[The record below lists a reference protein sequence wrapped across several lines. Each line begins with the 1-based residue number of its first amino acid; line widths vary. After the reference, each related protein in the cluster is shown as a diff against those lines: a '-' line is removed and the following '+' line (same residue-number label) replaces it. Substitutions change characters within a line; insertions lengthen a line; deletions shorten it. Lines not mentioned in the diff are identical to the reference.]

1 MLLGLV
7 LPALPA
13 SAQEGVHYAYWD
25 KGKGKLPAGARV
37 IEDYGGFVWIS
48 SHEAPRAGEVVVR
61 PLILFDGETI
71 DPQASPSMS
80 ADDLSALPQTNDAF
94 LLQLAGPVKTGSWQ
108 EAIESTGLRIVNYV
122 PDFTFLVWGT
132 PQQVAAALRLTTSF
146 GVPLVAHVERET
158 SQQRLEPELRD
169 FLLGGSLPE
178 WTAKAAGG
186 ALRVRIFSYS
196 EPPCE
201 ELGNYLRLA
210 DPQAKLETD
219 GPFQYYLATLAPE
232 DIDYLVKMTPE
243 VRHVE
248 MEKPKTLHNNIAAR
262 TTVCNVETEWTAG
275 WTGTGVIVDHNDSG
289 VDTGHADFPSTA
301 IQATSGPMG
310 TSSSD
315 NTHGTHTAGSVLG
328 RGLASSSPT
337 NSTLCGTESS
347 PGALSTV
354 RGMAYG
360 AKLATNNI
368 FDSGGISG
376 DAAMMQWGVQQGA
389 VVSTNSWGY
398 TTRTGG
404 PDTTYDSHAI
414 AMDTAVRDADS
425 GTAGN
430 QQLAICFSAGNS
442 GPNSSTVGS
451 PGLGKNVLTV
461 GASENDRCGSW
472 VPSYQAGPNI
482 NTVAS
487 FSSRGPSQGRIKP
500 DVCTPGTDVL
510 SVQSRQATSSG
521 LSWDQSWTGS
531 NYALDAGTSMACPLT
546 AGMLADFFQFYKTT
560 FGSTPSP
567 ALGKAAMIN
576 GAVDMLGSY
585 PNNNQGWGRTNLRNT
600 IEGPT
605 GGTVKFLDQTDTTP
619 VGTGGQYST
628 TFGVTASTVP
638 LKITLAW
645 TDPPGAASCSSC
657 LINNLD
663 LDVADPSGT
672 HYHGNQFT
680 GSWSNTN
687 ASWDTANNVENVFI
701 QSPATGCWTIT
712 VKGTSVPTIPPGVTG
727 GQDFAI
733 VYSGAV
739 GACSVCTAPGA
750 PTLNSAVGDC
760 NGVNLAWT
768 AGSGSTAAYNVYRY
782 TGACGGGTYVK
793 LGGMPVTGT
802 SYSDTTAV
810 AGTSYAY
817 VVRGTCDA
825 GGTTESANSN
835 CLTGTR
841 TAVPAAPAGVTA
853 AGSCTDVSVSW
864 TASAGATSYNVLR
877 GTACGTALNTFTNV
891 TSPYSDTTAVAGT
904 TYQYWV
910 VAVNAC
916 GTSANSACA
925 TGTRTAVPA
934 APAAPT
940 FTAVSCTTL
949 TVNWTAVPGATS
961 YDVYRKA
968 GANCAGAVKIN
979 GAPVVAT
986 SYDDTGLTATTQYS
1000 YNIVAT
1006 NACGSSANGTCA
1018 SVTTTGVPAAPT
1030 GVTAAGSCTGVS
1042 VSWTAST
1049 GSTSYNVLR
1058 GTTCGTVEA
1067 TFTGVTSPYN
1077 DTSAVAGTTYNYWV
1091 VGVNSCGTSVNSSC
1105 ATGTRTAVPA
1115 APAGVTAA
1123 GSCTDVSVSWT
1134 ASAGATSYNVLRG
1147 TACGTA
1153 LNTFTNVTSPYSDTT
1168 AVAGT
1173 TYQYWVVAVNAC
1185 GTSANSAC
1193 ATGTRLASPTPTITG
1208 ASSNVCPSVTVAL
1221 STEAG
1226 MSNYQWYANAAPI
1239 SGANLSTYTASATGN
1254 YTVSYTAANG
1264 CSGTSAAHSV
1274 TISPCV
1280 PNLVYRAGSF
1290 SFSQIEGDALAAR
1303 MSPGEKWALS
1313 FKVDNTGSADAVSA
1327 SLAATANNGLGNG
1340 DFCTNPVP
1348 IGNVP
1353 AGGTSNLLTV
1363 RFVVPAGWAGACP
1376 SDIQFGF
1383 VSKVHNG
1390 GQPAGPDEAPGSA
1403 SVGEVKQQ
1411 VGIPGGTVTNTY
1423 TGTGGAIP
1431 DNNLT
1436 TYFTNA
1442 VSPADASPVTTA
1454 TVYLTVTHPRI
1465 SDINTY
1471 GFARLRLPDNTTISM
1486 PALTSGVE
1494 ASLDI
1499 TTQYNANGP
1508 GSYQIEV
1515 ADGKTAQTGS
1525 VTAWRIV
1532 VSTTAP
1538 SDCGAKGTATCAV
1551 GEVAPGDV
1559 LATAQTWSDAQT
1571 QTWPS
1576 NPDAT
1581 SYTLYRGVQADLPNL
1596 LNNNTDSCT
1605 VHTGSDTFY
1614 TVSDDPTQ
1622 AAGGFYW
1629 YLVTGTNGAGEG
1641 TAGNAT
1647 AGARIVN
1654 SNGTCP

>member
-1 MLLGLV
+1 
-7 LPALPA
+7 
-13 SAQEGVHYAYWD
+13 
-25 KGKGKLPAGARV
+25 
-37 IEDYGGFVWIS
+37 
-48 SHEAPRAGEVVVR
+48 
-61 PLILFDGETI
+61 
-71 DPQASPSMS
+71 
-80 ADDLSALPQTNDAF
+80 
-94 LLQLAGPVKTGSWQ
+94 
-108 EAIESTGLRIVNYV
+108 
-122 PDFTFLVWGT
+122 
-132 PQQVAAALRLTTSF
+132 VAAALRLTTSF

-472 VPSYQAGPNI
+472 VPSNQAGPNI

-546 AGMLADFFQFYKTT
+546 AGMLADFFHFYKTT
-560 FGSTPSP
+560 FSKTPSP

-600 IEGPT
+600 IEGPA

-638 LKITLAW
+638 LKITLVW

-687 ASWDTANNVENVFI
+687 TSWDTANNVENVFI
-701 QSPATGCWTIT
+701 QSPAKGCWTIA

-841 TAVPAAPAGVTA
+841 
-853 AGSCTDVSVSW
+853 
-864 TASAGATSYNVLR
+864 
-877 GTACGTALNTFTNV
+877 
-891 TSPYSDTTAVAGT
+891 
-904 TYQYWV
+904 
-910 VAVNAC
+910 
-916 GTSANSACA
+916 
-925 TGTRTAVPA
+925 
-934 APAAPT
+934 
-940 FTAVSCTTL
+940 
-949 TVNWTAVPGATS
+949 
-961 YDVYRKA
+961 
-968 GANCAGAVKIN
+968 
-979 GAPVVAT
+979 
-986 SYDDTGLTATTQYS
+986 
-1000 YNIVAT
+1000 
-1006 NACGSSANGTCA
+1006 
-1018 SVTTTGVPAAPT
+1018 
-1030 GVTAAGSCTGVS
+1030 
-1042 VSWTAST
+1042 
-1049 GSTSYNVLR
+1049 
-1058 GTTCGTVEA
+1058 
-1067 TFTGVTSPYN
+1067 
-1077 DTSAVAGTTYNYWV
+1077 
-1091 VGVNSCGTSVNSSC
+1091 
-1105 ATGTRTAVPA
+1105 
-1115 APAGVTAA
+1115 
-1123 GSCTDVSVSWT
+1123 
-1134 ASAGATSYNVLRG
+1134 
-1147 TACGTA
+1147 
-1153 LNTFTNVTSPYSDTT
+1153 
-1168 AVAGT
+1168 
-1173 TYQYWVVAVNAC
+1173 
-1185 GTSANSAC
+1185 
-1193 ATGTRLASPTPTITG
+1193 LASPTPTITG

-1303 MSPGEKWALS
+1303 MSPGEKWTLS
-1313 FKVDNTGSADAVSA
+1313 FKVDNTGSADAVLA
-1327 SLAATANNGLGNG
+1327 SLAVTANNGLGNG

-1411 VGIPGGTVTNTY
+1411 VGIPGGTVTNIY

-1454 TVYLTVTHPRI
+1454 TVYLTVTHNRI
-1465 SDINTY
+1465 SDINTD

-1614 TVSDDPTQ
+1614 TVNDDPTQ

-1654 SNGTCP
+1654 STGLCP